1 MLDEAEEI
9 FGPSIVLYY
18 ERQCHAEALGRRDLA
33 ATAARQAALK
43 TARTGWEHYALG
55 RSLVRSGKLAE
66 ASAEF
71 QAALQL
77 QPDSFWAHFYRGTCA
92 YRLKQYL
99 DAVVA
104 FSVCIGHA
112 PDNAICYY
120 NRALALTALEQP
132 DSAINDYEQALRLDS
147 TLAPGVLNR
156 GLLHYRAN
164 RLAAARADLQRA
176 LQLGANPATVYYNL
190 ALVCPAE
197 NDRVQALQNLREA
210 LVRDPEHR
218 DARELQDK
226 VSRQP

>member
-1 MLDEAEEI
+1 
-9 FGPSIVLYY
+9 V
-18 ERQCHAEALGRRDLA
+18 
-33 ATAARQAALK
+33 
-43 TARTGWEHYALG
+43 
-55 RSLVRSGKLAE
+55 
-66 ASAEF
+66 
-71 QAALQL
+71 
-77 QPDSFWAHFYRGTCA
+77 
-92 YRLKQYL
+92 
-99 DAVVA
+99 
-104 FSVCIGHA
+104 
-112 PDNAICYY
+112 
-120 NRALALTALEQP
+120 ALALTALEQP